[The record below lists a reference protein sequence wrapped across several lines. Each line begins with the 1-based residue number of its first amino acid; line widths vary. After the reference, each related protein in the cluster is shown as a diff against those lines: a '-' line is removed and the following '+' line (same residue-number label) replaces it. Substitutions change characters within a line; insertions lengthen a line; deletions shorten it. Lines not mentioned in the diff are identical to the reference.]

1 MKNAKECIILFL
13 LFFLQTILFAQGYKI
28 EIQLKQLAD
37 SNVYLG
43 YHYGNEQFV
52 IDTTK
57 LDNNGKGIFEGNK
70 ELPEGVYMIVLPKM
84 TYFDILMPKKQVF
97 KVKNDTL
104 NLNFNLVIEGSDE
117 NEIYAKYQKFSTEK
131 LTKISELSKSVNK
144 LNNKQIDSLQFEIRR
159 ERNRI
164 IKQNPNT
171 FFASLLKS
179 MLDPEIP
186 ETLAKADNPAALDRK
201 MSYLTIHYFDNYDF
215 NDERLL
221 FSPVLYN
228 KIMNYYG
235 KLVENNPDTI
245 NKSIDL
251 ILGKSLKNPE
261 VYRFLLNTLLST
273 FDLSGEIP
281 NDEAFVYVAE
291 NYYLNELAPWVN
303 EDFIERLKKHIYDLK
318 PTLIGAIAPPLILS
332 DTIGKKL
339 SLYDVKSCYTLVLFW
354 DPECEHCAEYLAEL
368 KNIYNS
374 YNSDFFQVYAVLA
387 TDNQK
392 QWKTYIQNNKFKWL
406 NVYDSTKK
414 NDFIQTYKLFMI
426 PRIYLL
432 DNKKHIVLKDFEINE
447 LNSFLIKNNKV
458 NCD

>member
-1 MKNAKECIILFL
+1 
-13 LFFLQTILFAQGYKI
+13 
-28 EIQLKQLAD
+28 
-37 SNVYLG
+37 
-43 YHYGNEQFV
+43 
-52 IDTTK
+52 
-57 LDNNGKGIFEGNK
+57 
-70 ELPEGVYMIVLPKM
+70 
-84 TYFDILMPKKQVF
+84 MPKKQVF